1 MQTDVWGGKER
12 FYGSTK
18 ALPYEWRRLAPAA
31 RKDAICTERC
41 MKSAERFLCVILSEG
56 GEAAEVEPVGRL
68 GRGGILGG
76 GKGCFKWV
84 QRSCLPSM
92 RSRCYRIALRMF
104 VDVSL
109 SRTVAKSWLSCKN
122 LHEFC

>member
-1 MQTDVWGGKER
+1 MVKTLRPSFFQVRHKVKQRKFVGR
-12 FYGSTK
+12 S
-18 ALPYEWRRLAPAA
+18 PAA

-76 GKGCFKWV
+76 GNVASNG
-84 QRSCLPSM
+84 RED
-92 RSRCYRIALRMF
+92 F
-104 VDVSL
+104 V
-109 SRTVAKSWLSCKN
+109 C
-122 LHEFC
+122 HP